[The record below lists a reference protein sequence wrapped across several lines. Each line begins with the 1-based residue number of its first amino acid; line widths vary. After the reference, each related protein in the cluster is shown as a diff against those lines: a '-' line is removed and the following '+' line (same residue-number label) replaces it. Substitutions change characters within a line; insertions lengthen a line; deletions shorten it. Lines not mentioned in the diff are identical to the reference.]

1 MYQTEGMMDTPLNP
15 PILGGFTLPTA
26 TIETEGIKGPKFK
39 NPNMPMPKPGNVMDT
54 AARGITPAPPVP
66 PFAQP
71 SLYETYTKAGVN
83 IPTEF
88 SESSDEEIKDMF
100 ESMYRQK
107 IMKKGG
113 IKYKQKGLKGDHS
126 INGSKIAKSLCPR
139 LGLNNDETEI
149 ISWCVL
155 NHLYLQSFYN
165 LVEMHQV

>member
-1 MYQTEGMMDTPLNP
+1 MYQTEGMMETPLNP

-26 TIETEGIKGPKFK
+26 TIETEGIKGPKFRD
-39 NPNMPMPKPGNVMDT
+39 PNMPQPGNVMDT
-54 AARGITPAPPVP
+54 SVRGITPKPQLP

-83 IPTEF
+83 IPSEF

-113 IKYKQKGLKGDHS
+113 IKYKQKGLKGDQYKLDMNKDGQLTES
-126 INGSKIAKSLCPR
+126 DFKAMSKKMYGGFLEPGI
-139 LGLNNDETEI
+139 EEI
-149 ISWCVL
+149 
-155 NHLYLQSFYN
+155 
-165 LVEMHQV
+165 